1 MFNEQARLTIAAMD
15 IDLQVA
21 VHVSTNVKHPWSAA
35 DFAVLNHFPALIGG
49 ESDFAELEAPGALQ
63 GHVVHR
69 VNSRKR
75 ERESVASHG
84 RDARMLRRNT
94 AARKL
99 GAGGICAMLVC
110 SWLACS

>member
-1 MFNEQARLTIAAMD
+1 MFNEQARSTVAAMD
-15 IDLQVA
+15 IDLHVA
-21 VHVSTNVKHPWSAA
+21 VHVSTHMKHPWSAA

-75 ERESVASHG
+75 ERESVVSHG
-84 RDARMLRRNT
+84 RGMRMLRRNVV
-94 AARKL
+94 ACKL
-99 GAGGICAMLVC
+99 EGVGFRAL
-110 SWLACS
+110 LACS